1 MNINELERLTGI
13 TKQNIRFYEKKGLL
27 HPARNSE
34 NNYREYT
41 QEDLTRLKAI
51 KLLRKLDLPIE
62 DIRRLLQDE
71 APLDQT
77 LAQHL
82 KLLQEKQQELSA
94 CINVCKDLL
103 YKTKSGITQSS
114 MPHNRTPISKH
125 HSPVQI
131 STPHDAVQEFSK
143 HGTAQEKTVQDIR
156 QSDSHLHSQFALLNI
171 DETLRRMEEMERKG
185 GKFMS
190 IVQDYKRFARTE
202 HLRGFSFKPDTMVMN
217 SDEFTEALRHY
228 AEENQVN
235 LVIIKEGM
243 YPIFRIDSLEYK
255 AERIFDRFGA
265 TIHCSL
271 THPEELDARLEDLSP
286 ARKQLYKFLY
296 GPWFFLLVL
305 FLIMAI
311 SRQSFSWA
319 FLVLAMIGPYLWWV
333 LIRYFR

>member
-13 TKQNIRFYEKKGLL
+13 TKQNIRFYEKKELL

-41 QEDLTRLKAI
+41 QDDLMRLKTI
-51 KLLRKLDLPIE
+51 KLLRKLDLSLE
-62 DIRRLLQDE
+62 DIRRILQEE
-71 APLDQT
+71 ASLGDT

-82 KLLQEKQQELSA
+82 KTLQEKQQELNA
-94 CINVCKDLL
+94 CIDVCKELVS
-103 YKTKSGITQSS
+103 KTRSGETQ
-114 MPHNRTPISKH
+114 
-125 HSPVQI
+125 
-131 STPHDAVQEFSK
+131 
-143 HGTAQEKTVQDIR
+143 
-156 QSDSHLHSQFALLNI
+156 LALLHV
-171 DETLRRMEEMERKG
+171 DETLRKMDEMERNG

-190 IVQDYKRFARTE
+190 IVQDYKRFAEAE

-217 SDEFTEALRHY
+217 AGEFTEALLQY
-228 AEENQVN
+228 AEENQLN
-235 LVIIKEGM
+235 LVITKEGM
-243 YPIFRIDSLEYK
+243 YPVFRIDGLEYK

-271 THPEELDARLEDLSP
+271 THPEELEAGLKDIAP
-286 ARKQLYKFLY
+286 ARRLVYKFIH

-311 SRQSFSWA
+311 SRRSFLWA
-319 FLVLAMIGPYLWWV
+319 FLVLAMIGPYLWWL